1 MEDFKM
7 EVSKFIVG
15 VLTIGIALLFL
26 GKLTPGI
33 IFMAQKASQGF
44 SDNESFKLGKFNRN
58 LQK

>member
-1 MEDFKM
+1 M

-15 VLTIGIALLFL
+15 VLTIALTLFFL

-33 IFMAQKASQGF
+33 LFMAQKASQGF
-44 SDNESFKLGKFNRN
+44 SDNESFKLGKFNRS

>member
-1 MEDFKM
+1 M

-15 VLTIGIALLFL
+15 VLSIGIALLFL
-26 GKLTPGI
+26 GRLTPGI
-33 IFMAQKASQGF
+33 VFMAQKASHGF

>member
-1 MEDFKM
+1 M

-33 IFMAQKASQGF
+33 IFMVQKASQGF
-44 SDNESFKLGKFNRN
+44 SDNDSFKLGKFNRS